1 MKNINM
7 KRGQQSLL
15 RTLRFKNQRR
25 MKRTMKNMRWAGYL
39 GAGIA
44 GFLTV
49 RSIYRKMTAYDF
61 KNRSVVIAG
70 GSRGLALVLAR
81 QFAAEGAR
89 IALLARD
96 QAELESAE
104 AELKETG
111 AEVMVW
117 PCDIRDQKQVEEAL
131 GRVVRN
137 FGRIDVLI
145 NNAGIIQVGPVE
157 QMSVQDFRDAMEV
170 HFWGPLY
177 TIQTSRHYMRQQGGG
192 RIANITSI
200 GGKVSVPHLGPYTA
214 SKFALVGLSDGMRA
228 ELAKDNI
235 MITTIVPGLMRTGS
249 HVNARFKGRHK
260 NEYAWFSS
268 FDANPLA
275 STSAESAARQILD
288 AIRHGDPQLTIT
300 PQARI
305 LELANTVAPGLVA
318 RAMKLMNRFLPKP
331 APEQGFESR
340 SGWESWSEASPS
352 VLTQPADKEIPKNK
366 QDTRFEETKRVNL

>member
-1 MKNINM
+1 
-7 KRGQQSLL
+7 
-15 RTLRFKNQRR
+15 
-25 MKRTMKNMRWAGYL
+25 MKRTKRNMRWVGYL
-39 GAGIA
+39 GAGVA
-44 GFLTV
+44 GFLAA
-49 RSIYRKMTAYDF
+49 RSIYRKVTAYDF

-81 QFAAEGAR
+81 QLAAEGAK
-89 IALLARD
+89 ITLLARD

-104 AELKETG
+104 AELKSTG

-117 PCDIRDQKQVEEAL
+117 PCDIRDQKQVEETL

-157 QMSVQDFRDAMEV
+157 QMTVQDFRDAMEV

-177 TIQTSRHYMRQQGGG
+177 TILASRHYMQQQGGG

-200 GGKVSVPHLGPYTA
+200 GGKISVPHLGPYTA

-235 MITTIVPGLMRTGS
+235 LITTIVPGLMRTGS
-249 HVNARFKGRHK
+249 HVNARFKGRYK

-275 STSAESAARQILD
+275 STSAESAARQIVD
-288 AIRHGDPQLTIT
+288 AIRHGDPHLTIT

-318 RAMKLMNRFLPKP
+318 RGMRFMNRFLPKP
-331 APEQGFESR
+331 APEQGYESR
-340 SGWESWSEASPS
+340 SGWESWSDASPS
-352 VLTQPADKEIPKNK
+352 ILTQPADKEISKNN
-366 QDTRFEETKRVNL
+366 QDVRFEEEKRVNL